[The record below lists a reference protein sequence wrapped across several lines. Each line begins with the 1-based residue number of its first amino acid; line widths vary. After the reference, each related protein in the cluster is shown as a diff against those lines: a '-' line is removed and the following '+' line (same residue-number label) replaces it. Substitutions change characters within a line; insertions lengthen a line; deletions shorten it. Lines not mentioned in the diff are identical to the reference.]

1 LKSFKKII
9 SNRKGEISA
18 EIETAEALP
27 EKDKTSIKNDLQSSY
42 KANINAEFKINEKL
56 ISGSRIKIGSL
67 MVDNSLQSKLN
78 KILKGV

>member
-1 LKSFKKII
+1 MKSFKKII

-27 EKDKTSIKNDLQSSY
+27 EKDKKSIKNDLQSSY
-42 KANINAEFKINEKL
+42 KANINAEFKINKQL
-56 ISGSRIKIGSL
+56 ISGSKIKIGSL

>member
-1 LKSFKKII
+1 
-9 SNRKGEISA
+9 
-18 EIETAEALP
+18 
-27 EKDKTSIKNDLQSSY
+27 
-42 KANINAEFKINEKL
+42 L